1 MLRQIEL
8 DDGKIVHRG
17 GEIDPG
23 AGLAVRSTGSEFEIG
38 RPEPTSREIFYRI
51 GAGRIEFSEDVEAFR
66 ARSDADLDHGRLLAL
81 VEGLPEPPDGSP
93 MAGVYRLM
101 VGSYLTLGADGVS
114 VKQRGSDVVP
124 TRKPLHKAVT
134 AFLAGLGGD
143 YGLAFSGGLSSTFLA
158 TCARAAGHAPV
169 LFHADLHRDG
179 VPRPPLPAPAGLRI
193 EHVPCALSE
202 VLDQDTITGEELVPP
217 TPELAMRRHLV
228 DRLTDFAQR
237 PLVLGSLLESL
248 VTTTLSE
255 VEVGRGG
262 RQLLACEPFHTTGV
276 LPDVTAALAALKTR
290 GANAAAAR
298 AAEAQ
303 PGLTAPAT
311 GHGGHG
317 LPGLT
322 EEGREALKS
331 AQLATGAL
339 WRAHLDDLPAPV
351 GRAQARLWENGALA
365 VAGDRTIVPGL
376 DAGVLASVAGY
387 EPRRLGHIRDGLFVN
402 QVPMREALAKDAGP
416 VRESSSAFA
425 LRAAAAQ
432 HLHRERKKVAIELSN
447 GSVLADLGLLDIRPV
462 LRILDDAVLTA
473 DRAPMLLRLTW
484 LERWL
489 RKR

>member
-1 MLRQIEL
+1 MLREIEL
-8 DDGKIVHRG
+8 DGGKIVYRG
-17 GEIDPG
+17 EDIDSRT
-23 AGLAVRSTGSEFEIG
+23 GLTVRSTASEFEIG
-38 RPEPTSREIFYRI
+38 RPEPTSREIFYRL

-93 MAGVYRLM
+93 LAGVYRLT
-101 VGSYLTLGADGVS
+101 VGSYLTLGVDGVS
-114 VKQRGSDVVP
+114 VRQRRSDVVP
-124 TRKPLHKAVT
+124 SRKPLHKAVT
-134 AFLAGLGGD
+134 RYLGELGGD
-143 YGLAFSGGLSSTFLA
+143 YGIAFSGGLSSTFLA

-169 LFHADLHRDG
+169 LFHAGG

-193 EHVPCALSE
+193 EYVPCDLAE
-202 VLDQDTITGEELVPP
+202 VLDQDMITGEELVPP
-217 TPELAMRRHLV
+217 TPELEMRRHLV
-228 DRLTDFAQR
+228 DRLTSFAQR

-262 RQLLACEPFHTTGV
+262 RRLLACEPFHTTGV
-276 LPDVTAALAALKTR
+276 LPDVTAALAALETR

-303 PGLTAPAT
+303 PGLAAPAT

-322 EEGREALKS
+322 EDGRELLKS

-339 WRAHLDDLPAPV
+339 WRAYLDHLPAPV

-387 EPRRLGHIRDGLFVN
+387 DPRRLGHIRDGLFVN
-402 QVPMREALAKDAGP
+402 QVPMREALAKDTGR

-425 LRAAAAQ
+425 LRAAAAR

-462 LRILDDAVLTA
+462 LKILDDAVLTA